1 MCEIYSNL
9 TIKTPEQRCFG
20 VLIVNFEQTLHI
32 FSGVSI
38 VRSSHRRCSIK
49 KGVLRN
55 FTKFKGK
62 HLCQSLFINK
72 NAGLRPAILL
82 KKRLWHKCFP
92 VNFAKFLKTSFL
104 QNTSGRLLLH
114 HYNWTSKCRLRN
126 TCLGFIKTQC
136 LWYTVFS
143 TSDEP
148 NN

>member
-1 MCEIYSNL
+1 MTPL
-9 TIKTPEQRCFG
+9 TNYALSPRWVFLPSQWKFTTRSHPG
-20 VLIVNFEQTLHI
+20 KVLKIWHFTRWVKQSPLRYWDR
-32 FSGVSI
+32 V
-38 VRSSHRRCSIK
+38 CK

-82 KKRLWHKCFP
+82 KKRLWHRCFP

-126 TCLGFIKTQC
+126 TCLGFIKTQ
-136 LWYTVFS
+136 
-143 TSDEP
+143 
-148 NN
+148 